1 MWNEIA
7 ASPFPVVLYGTGNA
21 AEKIISLCKNK
32 NISIAGIF
40 ASDAFVRDRSFMGY
54 PVISYEEAKRRFGRM
69 TVLLCFG
76 SHLPEV
82 LDNFRKINKE
92 QNLFAPDLP
101 VAGGELF
108 DKEFKYNHASELS
121 KALGMLSDEESRRVF
136 ASMIDYKLSGRIDHL
151 FACESPDDENWAILE
166 LDGNETYF
174 DLGAYNGDTIRQF
187 LKMTEDSYRNIT
199 AVEPENR
206 NFRKLSEYA
215 EGLYLKLEL
224 TRSTSTL
231 NLINKAVSD
240 KEETLLFEKGS
251 GRGGA
256 AGKGKTAEVEATSVD
271 ILAEKLDLSPTFI
284 KMDLEGMEA
293 KAIEGAAKTIAE
305 NRPKLLISA
314 YHRSRD
320 IFDIPL
326 RIKKIRPDYKV
337 YLRHSPCIP
346 AWEFNYYFV

>member
-7 ASPFPVVLYGTGNA
+7 ASPCPVVLYGTGNA
-21 AEKIISLCKNK
+21 AEKIISLCRTK

-40 ASDAFVRDRSFMGY
+40 ASDAFVRDRSFKGY
-54 PVISYEEAKRRFGRM
+54 PVISYEEAKRRFGYM

-82 LDNFRKINKE
+82 IDNFRRINEE

-101 VAGGELF
+101 IAGGELF
-108 DKEFKYNHASELS
+108 DKGYKYRHAAELS
-121 KALGMLSDEESRRVF
+121 KALDMLSDDESRRVF
-136 ASMIDYKLSGRIDHL
+136 ASWTDYRLSGRIDHL
-151 FACESPDDENWAILE
+151 FECESPDDENWALLG

-174 DLGAYNGDTIRQF
+174 DLGAYNGDTVRQF
-187 LKMTEDSYRNIT
+187 LKMTDGRYGSIT
-199 AVEPENR
+199 AVEPEKR

-215 EGLYLKLEL
+215 EGL
-224 TRSTSTL
+224 TGSL
-231 NLINKAVSD
+231 NLVNKAVSD
-240 KEETLLFEKGS
+240 KEDIILFEKGS

-256 AGKGKTAEVEATSVD
+256 IGKGRTVEVEATSVD
-271 ILAEKLDLSPTFI
+271 ILAEKLGLSPSFV

-293 KAIEGAAKTIAE
+293 RAIEGAAKTIAG
-305 NRPKLLISA
+305 NKPKLLISA
-314 YHRSRD
+314 YHRSED